1 VLLFRDARLEAISAE
16 RVSSERKMAGPII
29 AFSST
34 QSQKLSSSP
43 INPDWI
49 LEGQPMAR
57 NAILSRS
64 ADETACTIMWDCTAG
79 KFRWY
84 YDFDETIHIIDGS
97 VSIDDGAGP
106 RTIGPGDVVFFPAG
120 SSAVWVVETYVR
132 KLAFCRKALPAPIG
146 AAVKMLRSMKAAMRG
161 AQPDG
166 ASLMKSA

>member
-1 VLLFRDARLEAISAE
+1 
-16 RVSSERKMAGPII
+16 MAGPII

-34 QSQKLSSSP
+34 QSQKLTSSP
-43 INPDWI
+43 INKDWI
-49 LEGQPMAR
+49 LEGQPVAR

-84 YDFDETIHIIDGS
+84 YDFDETIHIVEGS

-106 RTIGPGDVVFFPAG
+106 RTVGPGDVVFFPAG
-120 SSAVWVVETYVR
+120 TSAVWSVESYVR
-132 KLAFCRKALPAPIG
+132 KIAFCRKILPAPIG

-161 AQPDG
+161 AQPEG